1 MKKTN
6 RKHTTEGLIV
16 LVMTMLMLVSCMKTD
31 EEEKTPQC
39 AITYFSVG
47 NITSSVLTKKYDASG
62 NATDTMVSRTING
75 SDIPFNINQLTG
87 HIHTVDSLP
96 NWIDLTKVVPTFLS
110 EGNVYGKVL
119 AGDDLFYPLTAGSDS
134 IDFSKTV
141 ELLCISTD
149 GTTSKLYK
157 VDIYK
162 HVANT
167 DTLEWKSVSS
177 DLAISGESRT
187 FHVDDS
193 VFVFAQNDAD
203 ETIVTFARS
212 SDATTWST
220 PATIPVSLNS
230 ITLFQ
235 GNFYGLGAD
244 GYIYLANPAQLD
256 AEWTKA
262 SDQKVERLLAADGF
276 YLYAY
281 NGHDIIGTTKDL
293 TAWTEQGN
301 TDLEMLPETSV
312 NSFSYES
319 KTNSELQVAVMTG
332 ISSHNS
338 NNGVSWYKT
347 SSIEESTNQPWAYI
361 QVTPDNP
368 FGLPHLEHLS
378 VAYYQKSLFAIGTES
393 GQYKKLYRSDD
404 NGITWHP
411 QTEKYLVPAELDAAN
426 GAASIVAVGKK
437 LWIIQENGKVWQGS
451 IQ

>member
-6 RKHTTEGLIV
+6 HKHTTEGLIA
-16 LVMTMLMLVSCMKTD
+16 LVMTMLMLVSCMKDNET
-31 EEEKTPQC
+31 EKTPQC

-47 NITSSVLTKKYDASG
+47 NITSSVITQKYDASG
-62 NATDTMVSRTING
+62 NATDTLVSKTING
-75 SDIPFNINQLTG
+75 SEIYFNIDQLTG

-96 NWIDLTKVVPTFLS
+96 NWTDLTRVVPTFLCD
-110 EGNVYGKVL
+110 GDVYGKVL
-119 AGDDLFYPLTAGSDS
+119 PDDELFYPLTAGKDS

-149 GTTSKLYK
+149 GTSSKLYT

-167 DTLEWKSVSS
+167 DTLEWKSLSS
-177 DLAISGESRT
+177 DLAISGQNRS

-193 VFVFAQNDAD
+193 VFVFAKNAAD
-203 ETIVTFARS
+203 ETVVTFAKS
-212 SDATTWST
+212 SDATAWST
-220 PATIPVSLNS
+220 PATLPVSLNS

-235 GNFYGLGAD
+235 GNFYGLNAD
-244 GYIYLANPAQLD
+244 GYIYRAAPAQG
-256 AEWTKA
+256 ASEWTKVC
-262 SDQKVERLLAADGF
+262 DQQVERLLAADAY

-281 NGHDIIGTTKDL
+281 DGSAIIGTEDL
-293 TAWTEQGN
+293 TTWTAQGN

-319 KTNSELQVAVMTG
+319 KTNSDLQVAVMTG
-332 ISSHNS
+332 ISSNNS
-338 NNGVSWYKT
+338 DNGVAWYKT
-347 SSIEESTNQPWAYI
+347 SSTEESTNQDWAYI
-361 QVTPDNP
+361 QVTPDNT
-368 FGLPHLEHLS
+368 FGLPHLDNLS
-378 VAYYQKSLFAIGTES
+378 VAYYLKSLFAIGTES

-411 QTEKYLVPAELDAAN
+411 QTEKYLVPAGLDAAN
-426 GAASIVAVGKK
+426 GAASLVAVGKK